1 MHTPVT
7 YILTAILLLFL
18 ASNVFCQS
26 SGAVDKALGSAL
38 KSTAK
43 SPIPTPGLNAA
54 GGALTGSSKLLADA
68 VGGAVGGA
76 LKAGK
81 KAALWSTK
89 GLGPV
94 QLGKVATSGS
104 PFTTLLE
111 IKGENTRKHF
121 EELIGDQLG
130 KTGALDLLDKTEGL
144 TGFDLP
150 GGKKDKEGFIKKV
163 ADETIADLDKRGVK
177 AMKNLATN

>member
-1 MHTPVT
+1 MKITT
-7 YILTAILLLFL
+7 YSLSFVFLLFMSANL
-18 ASNVFCQS
+18 HAQS
-26 SGAVDKALGSAL
+26 ADAVGKALGGAVKAS
-38 KSTAK
+38 AK
-43 SPIPTPGLNAA
+43 SPIPTPGLGSV
-54 GGALTGSSKLLADA
+54 GGALTGSSKLLSDA

-89 GLGPV
+89 GLGPA
-94 QLGKVATSGS
+94 QLGKIATSGS

-111 IKGENTRKHF
+111 IKGKNARKQF
-121 EELIGDQLG
+121 EGMIGDQLG

-150 GGKKDKEGFIKKV
+150 GGKKDKDGFIKKV
-163 ADETIADLDKRGVK
+163 TDDTIADLDKRGAK
-177 AMKNLATN
+177 ALKGLATN